1 MAGASHLEALAI
13 EKAKSKATG
22 DAIVG
27 ASLLGLAVVAAGA
40 GGNPNDKDYNATK
53 MQLELLEQLLQVL
66 QVRQ

>member
-1 MAGASHLEALAI
+1 MAGAKPFEALAI

-27 ASLLGLAVVAAGA
+27 AILLGLAVAAAGA

-53 MQLELLEQLLQVL
+53 DAAGLLEQLLQVL
-66 QVRQ
+66 QERQ